1 MIGSAMA
8 KLPVLVLTTIPPDL
22 RARLGAEYDLVDRAA
37 VTSGSAGLPEP
48 SGFRIAVTTSMA
60 GVDEAT
66 MASLPGL
73 GLVACNGAGLD
84 RIDLAAAA
92 RRGIAVAHTPD
103 ELTEDTAD
111 FAIAL
116 LYATARRTVEAD
128 RFVRAGRWKTERM
141 QPSRRIF
148 GKTMGIVGLGKIG
161 EAIARRAVG
170 IGMTVAYNGRRPKP
184 GVPYRFEPDL
194 GRLAA
199 EADVLV
205 LSCAGGEA
213 TRNLVD
219 AAILKAL
226 GPEGILIN
234 IARGTV
240 VDEPTLIAALEAKTV
255 AAAGLDVFATEPA
268 IDERFMAM
276 ENVVVQ
282 PHYASL
288 THETRAAMIDRI
300 SADMASFLAGRPF
313 FDAAAPAAS

>member
-1 MIGSAMA
+1 MP
-8 KLPVLVLTTIPPDL
+8 KLPVLVLTTIPADL

-37 VTSGSAGLPEP
+37 ATSPPSGLPDP
-48 SGFRIAVTTSMA
+48 SDFRIVVTTSMA
-60 GVDEAT
+60 GIDEAT
-66 MASLPGL
+66 MGALPGL
-73 GLVACNGAGLD
+73 ALVACNGAGLD

-92 RRGIAVAHTPD
+92 RRGIAIAHTPD

-141 QPSRRIF
+141 QPSRRIL

-161 EAIARRAVG
+161 QAIARRAVG
-170 IGMTVAYNGRRPKP
+170 IGMTVAYNGPRPKP
-184 GVPYRFEPDL
+184 GVNYAFEPDL

-199 EADVLV
+199 RSDMLV

-213 TRNLVD
+213 TRHLVD
-219 AAILKAL
+219 AAILEKL
-226 GPEGILIN
+226 GPDGILIN
-234 IARGTV
+234 ISRGTV
-240 VDEPTLIAALEAKTV
+240 VDEPALIAALQNGTI
-255 AAAGLDVFATEPA
+255 AAAGLDVFASEPA
-268 IDERFMAM
+268 IDERFVTM

-288 THETRAAMIDRI
+288 THETRAAMIERI
-300 SADMASFLAGRPF
+300 SADMASYLAGRPF
-313 FDAAAPAAS
+313 FNAAARTPA

>member
-1 MIGSAMA
+1 MT
-8 KLPVLVLTTIPPDL
+8 KLPILVLTTIPADL

-37 VTSGSAGLPEP
+37 IASASSGPSDL

-66 MASLPGL
+66 MAALPEL

-84 RIDLAAAA
+84 KIDLAAAS
-92 RRGIAVAHTPD
+92 RRGVAIAHTPD
-103 ELTEDTAD
+103 ELTEDTGD
-111 FAIAL
+111 FAIGL
-116 LYATARRTVEAD
+116 LYATARRIVEAD

-141 QPSRRIF
+141 QPSRRIL
-148 GKTMGIVGLGKIG
+148 GKTLGIVGLGKIG

-170 IGMTVAYNGRRPKP
+170 IGMTVAYNGRRQKP
-184 GVPYRFEPDL
+184 GVTYAFEPDL

-199 EADVLV
+199 RADVLV

-213 TRNLVD
+213 TRHLVD
-219 AAILKAL
+219 AAILERL
-226 GPEGILIN
+226 GPDGILIN
-234 IARGTV
+234 ISRGSV
-240 VDEPTLIAALEAKTV
+240 VDEPALIAALQNGTI
-255 AAAGLDVFATEPA
+255 AAAGLDVFASEPA

-313 FDAAAPAAS
+313 FDAAVRPST

>member
-1 MIGSAMA
+1 MSKTPI
-8 KLPVLVLTTIPPDL
+8 LVLTTIPADL
-22 RARLGAEYDLVDRAA
+22 RMRLGAEYDLVDRAA
-37 VTSGSAGLPEP
+37 VAGSGADP
-48 SGFRIAVTTSMA
+48 SRFRIAVTTSMA

-84 RIDLAAAA
+84 KIDLAAAA

-128 RFVRAGRWKTERM
+128 RFVRAGRWTTERM
-141 QPSRRIF
+141 QPSRRIL
-148 GKTMGIVGLGKIG
+148 GKTMGIVGLGRIG
-161 EAIARRAVG
+161 QAVARRAVG
-170 IGMTVAYNGRRPKP
+170 IGMTVAYNGRREKP
-184 GVPYRFEPDL
+184 GVSYAFEPDL
-194 GRLAA
+194 GRLA
-199 EADVLV
+199 ERADMLV

-219 AAILKAL
+219 AAILERL
-226 GPEGILIN
+226 GPDGILIN
-234 IARGTV
+234 ISRGSV
-240 VDEPTLIAALEAKTV
+240 VDEPALIAALQNGTI

-288 THETRAAMIDRI
+288 THETRAALVGRI
-300 SADMASFLAGRPF
+300 SADIASFLAGRPF
-313 FDAAAPAAS
+313 YDAAARPAA